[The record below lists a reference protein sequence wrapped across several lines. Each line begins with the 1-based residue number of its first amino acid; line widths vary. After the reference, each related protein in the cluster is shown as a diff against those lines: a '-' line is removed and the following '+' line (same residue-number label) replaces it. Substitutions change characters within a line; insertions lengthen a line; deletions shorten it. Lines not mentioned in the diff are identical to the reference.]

1 MATTAPANDA
11 ISAPQSIRGVIR
23 QAGAVRQMCITFR
36 TASLWSQQRL
46 RERQGSFISSVMQK
60 CHFFGSNRT
69 GLWPGARR
77 GSRGDAERDRGAAAV
92 PTQSQIFICNCSGLT
107 C

>member
-11 ISAPQSIRGVIR
+11 INAPQSIRRVIR
-23 QAGAVRQMCITFR
+23 QAGAVSQMCITFR

-60 CHFFGSNRT
+60 CHLFRLKPDRFV
-69 GLWPGARR
+69 ARGPTR
-77 GSRGDAERDRGAAAV
+77 V
-92 PTQSQIFICNCSGLT
+92 PR
-107 C
+107 